1 MYTDTTRIDI
11 EAYINSS
18 NLPGIRPLNLL
29 LLIADQSGLFIVQ
42 YSRSSSVQ
50 RRIERPVGATSCS
63 AQVHSKLAQ
72 RDRRLPTF
80 GK

>member
-11 EAYINSS
+11 EAHINSS
-18 NLPGIRPLNLL
+18 TLSETRPLNSLL
-29 LLIADQSGLFIVQ
+29 LMLDQSGLFIVSE
-42 YSRSSSVQ
+42 SRSSGVQ
-50 RRIERPVGATSCS
+50 RRIERPVGVTSGS
-63 AQVHSKLAQ
+63 TQVHSKLAQ